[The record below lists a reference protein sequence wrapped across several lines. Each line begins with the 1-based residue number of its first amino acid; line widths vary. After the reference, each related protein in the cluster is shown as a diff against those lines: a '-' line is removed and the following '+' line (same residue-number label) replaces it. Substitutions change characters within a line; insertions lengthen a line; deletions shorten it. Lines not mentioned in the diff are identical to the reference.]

1 MCTYIKEEEKK
12 KCAFPFMR
20 SRRRSNEMGKKASIE
35 REKEVLLVSFLSR
48 LSSFRKR
55 SRSSAMNLPLMLRFR
70 AQSGLS
76 FFLLFARRLK
86 KKKEVRRES
95 ALCLGGGEETQR
107 TLLKKKIYKAHI
119 KQQKKEQ
126 RLERGREQNRKI
138 PTWPSRRRKS
148 LEI

>member
-1 MCTYIKEEEKK
+1 
-12 KCAFPFMR
+12 
-20 SRRRSNEMGKKASIE
+20 MGKKRLSKE

-95 ALCLGGGEETQR
+95 ALCSGGEETR
-107 TLLKKKIYKAHI
+107 NGL
-119 KQQKKEQ
+119 
-126 RLERGREQNRKI
+126 
-138 PTWPSRRRKS
+138 
-148 LEI
+148 

>member
-1 MCTYIKEEEKK
+1 
-12 KCAFPFMR
+12 MR

-55 SRSSAMNLPLMLRFR
+55 SRSSAMNLPLTLRFR

-95 ALCLGGGEETQR
+95 ALLFGGEETQR
-107 TLLKKKIYKAHI
+107 TLDSEKKNLHKHQTTEERAKTR
-119 KQQKKEQ
+119 KRERTSEQ
-126 RLERGREQNRKI
+126 
-138 PTWPSRRRKS
+138 P
-148 LEI
+148 

>member
-1 MCTYIKEEEKK
+1 
-12 KCAFPFMR
+12 
-20 SRRRSNEMGKKASIE
+20 MGKKRLSKE

-55 SRSSAMNLPLMLRFR
+55 SRSSAMNLPLTLRFR

-95 ALCLGGGEETQR
+95 ALLFGGEETQR

-119 KQQKKEQ
+119 KQKKEQ
-126 RLERGREQNRKI
+126 KTRKRERTNRMIPNVAVEKKKIVRNNNLRERF
-138 PTWPSRRRKS
+138 
-148 LEI
+148 